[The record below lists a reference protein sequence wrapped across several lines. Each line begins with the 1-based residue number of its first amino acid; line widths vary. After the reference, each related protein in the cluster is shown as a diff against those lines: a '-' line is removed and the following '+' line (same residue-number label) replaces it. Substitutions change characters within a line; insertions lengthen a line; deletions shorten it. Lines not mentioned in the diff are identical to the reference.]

1 MTAAPRSVPLASI
14 DDCFQGSVPASIC
27 SVASDGTPNITFL
40 SIVHRL
46 GDTHV
51 GLSRQFFSKTT
62 ANLMAI
68 PRAQIEVVDPA
79 TGRQYR
85 LDVEYERTEDSG
97 QLFEYVRA
105 RLDAIASHTGMTGIF
120 KLASVDVC
128 RVLACT
134 AVPDDFDTEPA
145 PRPRVDLAL
154 VETASRK
161 IAAAANGDELVTIV
175 LDYLVEQCGYE
186 HAIFLLADEQGER
199 LYTVGSRGYAES
211 GAGSE
216 VRLGDGIIGVS
227 GERRQSINLGNIPAE
242 LTYSRTARERLLSS
256 GGEPDME
263 REIPLPGL
271 ANAISQLAVPVE
283 ARGRL
288 YGVICLQSE
297 APGRF
302 GSDDEAIVKLI
313 AGQTGLVMS
322 ILGAQAATAPSFVA
336 EVTEAARA
344 NPAVRVRH
352 YAEDDSVFIDT
363 DYLIKGVAGRVLWRL
378 LRSYSDEKRVEF
390 TNKEMRLDPT
400 LDLPDIKD
408 NLEARLILLRRRL
421 EDRCDFLRIANTGRG
436 RFRLLV
442 QRDFTLQEGTE
453 STPG

>member
-1 MTAAPRSVPLASI
+1 MTSVTRAINPAEI
-14 DDCFQGSVPASIC
+14 DDAFQGAVPSVIC
-27 SVASDGTPNITFL
+27 SVALDGTPNITFL

-62 ANLMAI
+62 ANLMAN
-68 PRAQIEVVDPA
+68 PRAQIELVDPSN
-79 TGRQYR
+79 GRQYR
-85 LDVEYERTEDSG
+85 LDVEYERTEESG

-105 RLDAIASHTGMTGIF
+105 RLDAIASHTGMSGIF
-120 KLASVDVC
+120 RLTAVDIC
-128 RVLACT
+128 RVIACF
-134 AVPDDFDTEPA
+134 AVPDDIDFEPA

-161 IAAAANGDELVTIV
+161 IAEAANGDELVTIV
-175 LDYLVEQCGYE
+175 LDYLVEKCGYE
-186 HAIFLLADEQGER
+186 HAIFLLADARGEA
-199 LYTVGSRGYAES
+199 LYTVGSRGYPES

-216 VRLGDGIIGVS
+216 VRIGDGIIGVS
-227 GERRQSINLGNIPAE
+227 GERRQSINMGNLPAE
-242 LTYSRTARERLLSS
+242 MTYSRTAREGWLRS
-256 GGEPDME
+256 GVEPDLE

-271 ANAISQLAVPVE
+271 ADAVSQLAVPVE

-313 AGQTGLVMS
+313 AGHTGLVMS
-322 ILGAQAATAPSFVA
+322 ILGAQAATEPSFVA
-336 EVTEAARA
+336 EVTEAARIS
-344 NPAVRVRH
+344 PAVRVRH
-352 YAEDDSVFIDT
+352 FAEDDSVFIDN

-442 QRDFTLQEGTE
+442 QRDFTLHEVSGA
-453 STPG
+453 